1 MNKYVAASRPT
12 RGGLTARLGLLCSFA
27 LLVYAPFAQ
36 AQEDEEYAEEES
48 SFTVN
53 AMIKMQ
59 AGLFAP
65 LLSDKF
71 SPHENI
77 GDARSSPQFAP
88 VPCDPVTIPQK
99 PCSPQDHG
107 KRPGTPSI
115 TRATLQ
121 LEAHWDL
128 TSRVALHAIVRGTRG
143 MQLEADE
150 YANVPTSLNPARLP
164 NGQLESPA
172 QTSERRKAYAKKW
185 VQENQY
191 NTFELRE
198 FYADLMATDWLN
210 FRVGRQQV
218 AWGETGSF
226 RLLDVV
232 NPINST
238 WHFGPL
244 ESFEDQ
250 RVPLWML
257 LTNVE
262 VPKLMG
268 ALELLYIP
276 GIDHARDTVST
287 PLSNAGAWGLPYAS
301 QTSPYRMQFK
311 DFKYPGGSL
320 SPNNMRYGARWKG
333 DLDANSSYSLVYMY
347 THMMTPV
354 LDRVFLVPRYQADN
368 VTPVPGQY
376 DDRQAQSAALIFPRQ
391 HIMGLSFEYAI
402 PSPVAMTIRLEGA
415 YEPNRTFAQR
425 TDIKGDSATI
435 PGQIIYQPRA
445 KKVVNYALVLQR
457 HTMIRWLN
465 PVQNFLLVAQVQHTA
480 VINVEKATD
489 LVQVIGYNDWAL
501 QPHSLTTVFYA
512 TTQYLNG
519 LITPRLT
526 GVYVPNFYYKDSGFI
541 SFDVGFRVG
550 PHYRLNVTVT
560 DFFGGD
566 PYRDLGLFRDRDEV
580 HASATV
586 LF

>member
-1 MNKYVAASRPT
+1 MSQNVAAHRSTLRAW
-12 RGGLTARLGLLCSFA
+12 ARLGLLCSFV
-27 LLVYAPFAQ
+27 LWVNAPTASAQ
-36 AQEDEEYAEEES
+36 DDEGYAEDES

-53 AMIKMQ
+53 AMMKLQ
-59 AGLFAP
+59 GGLFVP
-65 LLSDKF
+65 LASDKF
-71 SPHENI
+71 SPQENS
-77 GDARSSPQFAP
+77 GDARSNPAFAP
-88 VPCDPVTIPQK
+88 VPCDPVQTPAR
-99 PCSPQDHG
+99 PCNVTNHG

-128 TSRVALHAIVRGTRG
+128 SSRVALHAIIRGTRG

-150 YANVPTSLNPARLP
+150 YANVPVSLDPARLS

-172 QTSERRKAYAKKW
+172 QTAARRRAYAKKW
-185 VQENQY
+185 TQENEY
-191 NTFELRE
+191 NTLELRE
-198 FYADLMATDWLN
+198 FYGDFLATDWLN
-210 FRVGRQQV
+210 FRIGRQQV

-250 RVPLWML
+250 RIPLWMV
-257 LTNVE
+257 LTNIE
-262 VPKLMG
+262 IPKLLG

-276 GIDHARDTVST
+276 GIDRARDTVTT
-287 PLSNAGAWGLPYAS
+287 PLSNSGSWGLPYPN
-301 QTSPYRMQFK
+301 TPSPYRIRYK
-311 DFKYPGGSL
+311 DFKYPGGEL
-320 SPNNMRYGARWKG
+320 SPRNMRYGVRWKG

-354 LDRVFLVPRYQADN
+354 LDRVHLEPSVMADN
-368 VTPVPGQY
+368 VTPTGLY
-376 DDRQAQSAALIFPRQ
+376 DDSLARSADLVFKRQ

-402 PSPVAMTIRLEGA
+402 PSPVAMTVRFEGA
-415 YEPNRTFAQR
+415 YEPNRTFSQR
-425 TDIKGDSATI
+425 TDIRGDSAII
-435 PGQIIYQPRA
+435 PGQIVYSPRA
-445 KKVVNYALVLQR
+445 KKVVNYAIVLQR

-465 PVQNFLLVAQVQHTA
+465 PVQNFLLVAQLQHTA
-480 VINVEKATD
+480 VLGVDDIDDND
-489 LVQVIGYNDWAL
+489 LLQVIGLNDWMV
-501 QPHSLTTVFYA
+501 QKHSLTAVFYA

-526 GVYVPNFYYKDSGFI
+526 GVYVPNLYYKDSGFI
-541 SFDVGFRVG
+541 SFDVGFRIG
-550 PHYRLNVTVT
+550 PHYRVNVTVT
-560 DFFGGD
+560 DFLGKN
-566 PYRDLGLFRDRDEV
+566 PYRDIGLWRDRDEV